1 MAKLAGCLSALLQ
14 WPRIEANDTAARLA
28 NVKGKVAK
36 MEYVSTSEVWGDGI
50 NDNYDNSDNA
60 ICVCGHKNVMTKLPG
75 AFQRRSRYELPY
87 LKRSIVASDLSSQV
101 QTVPAQVHFN
111 NSDLP
116 LDLHKDQKWKREVI
130 LMLILW
136 AGNQEDAFNIAKQ
149 DIYRALQEIMLV
161 IYPLLKN
168 TASSILPSPPVVSQ
182 HLCDWRHGSA
192 SAAIVASFPNPQDP
206 LPTNTAK
213 LLLDHYHFTFLYE
226 DLNMTVPEKAFHS
239 IFVQQLL
246 LSSHL
251 TATKGYV
258 QVLAL
263 DTSSL
268 AKHGVV
274 GALGLCAAAVM
285 FTKSGD
291 VKLKSPINVEDGIA
305 TVEMRPELGSPNE
318 EVHWGH
324 QKKIYCSASL
334 AIGQEFDPKLL
345 SDAGSD
351 NEYALICMFSLPTGY
366 MIN

>member
-1 MAKLAGCLSALLQ
+1 MFLHPLFSFSC
-14 WPRIEANDTAARLA
+14 
-28 NVKGKVAK
+28 
-36 MEYVSTSEVWGDGI
+36 VSQ
-50 NDNYDNSDNA
+50 
-60 ICVCGHKNVMTKLPG
+60 LPG
-75 AFQRRSRYELPY
+75 AFQRRSRYELVSLCPAYQPY

-168 TASSILPSPPVVSQ
+168 TASSILPSPPVVSV
-182 HLCDWRHGSA
+182 
-192 SAAIVASFPNPQDP
+192 INP

-285 FTKSGD
+285 FTKS
-291 VKLKSPINVEDGIA
+291 
-305 TVEMRPELGSPNE
+305 
-318 EVHWGH
+318 
-324 QKKIYCSASL
+324 
-334 AIGQEFDPKLL
+334 L
-345 SDAGSD
+345 SQLQ
-351 NEYALICMFSLPTGY
+351 Y
-366 MIN
+366 